1 MRFYTVSD
9 EYIQYLQQFD
19 TKVPNNSGGNY
30 KNKKIYIGI
39 IIEIGHHKFLAPL
52 TSYKP
57 NQDRISSSS
66 CSAFKLH
73 ERTNA
78 DNKLGMISLNYMIP
92 VLDSVI
98 EELDI
103 EAQPAKYKRM
113 LYLQYEFI
121 KSNKEE
127 IASRAQKLCEHVLV
141 KKSDFYLRISCDI
154 SKLVSEYRNYTHQ

>member
-1 MRFYTVSD
+1 MRFYTVKD
-9 EYIQYLQQFD
+9 EYIQFLQQFD
-19 TKVPNNSGGNY
+19 GKVPNNSGGGY
-30 KNKKIYIGI
+30 RNKKVYIGV

-57 NQDRISSSS
+57 AQDRISSSS

-73 ERTNA
+73 ERTNS

-103 EAQPAKYKRM
+103 ESQDPKYKRM

-121 KSNKEE
+121 KVNKEE

-141 KKSDFYLRISCDI
+141 KKSEFYMRISCDI
-154 SKLVSEYRNYTHQ
+154 SKLVSEYKHYKAE